1 MIILG
6 SIKNDYEEQYL
17 SLIGDIIENGNRSDD
32 RTGTGTMKVFART
45 IRHDM
50 SQGLPL
56 ITTRQMFYKNGI
68 VELLWMLKGDTNIR
82 YLVQNGVNIW
92 VGDCYKKY
100 TTCCSANS
108 AEWNEWMRDN
118 GDGTLS
124 MYTQKEFIEKVKTDN
139 KFAEKWGE
147 LNKVYGSEWT
157 DWYGINQLQECIDTL
172 KTNPDSRR
180 ILVTAWNPVNVKKAT
195 LPPCHVMY
203 QFYTEKISIKER
215 IKLALIEFKKEHK
228 DNNTVADGNDVADL
242 LIGAGVNVERI
253 INHYNIPSRKIS
265 LCYTMRSVDCGL
277 GLPTDQ
283 LLYGLL
289 LEMVAQCV
297 DMVPGELVCN
307 LVDTHVYVNQI
318 DGLKE
323 LISRTPGNLPKL
335 VLNKDVK
342 DIFQFKYEDI
352 QVVDYVHQDKIFLPL
367 SN

>member
-1 MIILG
+1 MTLLDP
-6 SIKNDYEEQYL
+6 IKNDYEEQYL
-17 SLIGDIIENGNRSDD
+17 SLIRDIIENGNRSDD

-68 VELLWMLKGDTNIR
+68 VELLWMLRGNTNIR

-108 AEWNEWMRDN
+108 TEWNEWMRDN

-124 MYTQKEFIEKVKTDN
+124 MYTQKEFIEKVKTDDS
-139 KFAEKWGE
+139 FADKWGE

-172 KTNPDSRR
+172 RSNPDSRR

-203 QFYTEKISIKER
+203 QFYTELDKETS
-215 IKLALIEFKKEHK
+215 K
-228 DNNTVADGNDVADL
+228 
-242 LIGAGVNVERI
+242 
-253 INHYNIPSRKIS
+253 RKIS

-307 LVDTHVYVNQI
+307 LVDTHVYINQI

-323 LISRTPGNLPKL
+323 LVSRTPGNLPRL
-335 VLNKDVK
+335 VLNRDVK
-342 DIFQFKYEDI
+342 DIFKFRYEDI